1 MMNLNALEKLTRQAI
16 KGSNTSMNSRM
27 MLNNGFITPAEH
39 RSISSLSWQIAAN
52 VRANGNGAAAGTWAT
67 SDTGTDRFW
76 G

>member
-1 MMNLNALEKLTRQAI
+1 MMNLNALEKLARQAI
-16 KGSNTSMNSRM
+16 KGGNTTMNSRM

-52 VRANGNGAAAGTWAT
+52 VRADGGAAAGTWAT

>member
-1 MMNLNALEKLTRQAI
+1 MMNLNALEKLARQAI
-16 KGSNTSMNSRM
+16 KGGNTAMNSRM
-27 MLNNGFITPAEH
+27 MLNNGFISPAEH

-67 SDTGTDRFW
+67 NDVGSDRFW